1 MNVYEMCMYMYA
13 DIYRHKIGSTLL
25 SEREREL
32 AYKWQRIQHTF
43 VLTGTNYTV
52 KNIVNNQI

>member
-52 KNIVNNQI
+52 KKYCK